1 MTGANGEEAAVVAV
15 VTITEAH
22 TSPRPLARTPAH
34 GRVRVPDQDRGRPR
48 VDPAN
53 TIVTAAA
60 GVAVVGITRAVVAS
74 GPGGQ
79 DRVLDRILLQTRRP
93 RTRTRTRIVTG
104 SAGSILVVVDAV
116 RRIARIG
123 KRTRR

>member
-1 MTGANGEEAAVVAV
+1 MIGANGEEAAVVAV

-34 GRVRVPDQDRGRPR
+34 GRGRVPDQDRGRPR

-60 GVAVVGITRAVVAS
+60 GVAVVGITRALVAS

-93 RTRTRTRIVTG
+93 RTRTRIVTE

-116 RRIARIG
+116 RRIAKIG
-123 KRTRR
+123 KRTKR